1 MPKYKTVLLYT
12 DTIENDFHHQILMFE
27 DLYNAKVLYSYY
39 EFNPFKNNYAYI
51 IEYIKEN

>member
-1 MPKYKTVLLYT
+1 MLKYKTVLLYT
-12 DTIENDFHHQILMFE
+12 DTIENDFYHQILMFE

-39 EFNPFKNNYAYI
+39 EFNPFHNNYAFI